1 MEHYKASDRNSEE
14 TYLKVCESIIQKNI
28 DMYLQQSKT
37 MGDEIKE
44 LYDNYRSNNPEL
56 HNDLVISIAMKE
68 QVDEALKR
76 NERALV
82 KPYFGRVDYIDKEDE
97 EGYTLYLG
105 KNGIVKDGTEPLI
118 IDWRAPVSG
127 IYYENQVGE
136 GSYLVPEQGCRQVR
150 LDLKRTYEIAD
161 GKLLDYYDADVIAN
175 DELLT
180 KYLGKN
186 KEAVLGEIIATIQKE
201 QNDIIRETPYRNT
214 IVQGVA
220 GSGKTTVAMHR
231 ISYILY
237 NYGEKFKPQEF
248 YIIGSNKMLLNYITG
263 VLPDLDVR
271 GINQMVME
279 DFFIWLLDRD
289 FKEKSYKVIR
299 KEPGEEELSDKKR
312 SDHFQ
317 SFKSSLEWL
326 DCLKGYLGK
335 LETRTISREPV
346 LFREREVYTTQA
358 IEDFLENNKGY
369 SIQNKINLLNK
380 RVLVKVKNYL
390 EMLDAEPEVIR
401 EESKRYKEYFGGR
414 SWKTSLLDSY
424 MEFVQ
429 ELAQEREE
437 YREGLNGLLLKL
449 SKKELDVY
457 DLASLSYMKQ
467 KIKSTEEI
475 DDVRHIV
482 IDEAQDFGTLVFGV
496 MKEILVKATYT
507 IMGDVSQN
515 INYASGMNDWEV
527 LKTEIF
533 SPERDRFHVL
543 AKSYRN
549 TIEISKFAENIL
561 KHGSFKSYKIQ
572 PIIRH
577 GAEPELLV
585 SNSPEEMAES
595 AVGRIQGWQKAG
607 YETIAVICRDK
618 EESWQVKRVLSEYL
632 KLEET
637 EGENA
642 AFTNGIMVLPVA
654 LTKGLEFDTVLLWN
668 PTEKHY
674 PKNDANV
681 KLLYVAATRALH
693 ELAVAVCEETTSLF
707 LDNIGDLW

>member
-14 TYLKVCESIIQKNI
+14 AYLKVCESIIQKNI

-37 MGDEIKE
+37 MGEEIKE

-68 QVDEALKR
+68 QVDAALKR
-76 NERALV
+76 NEKALA
-82 KPYFGRVDYIDKEDE
+82 KPYFGRVDYVDKEDE
-97 EGYTLYLG
+97 ESYTLYLG

-180 KYLGKN
+180 RYLGKN

-201 QNDIIRETPYRNT
+201 QNDIIRETPYRST
-214 IVQGVA
+214 VVQGVA

-237 NYGEKFKPQEF
+237 NYSEKFRPHEF

-289 FKEKSYKVIR
+289 FKEKTYKVIR
-299 KEPGEEELSDKKR
+299 KEPGGEEKLSD
-312 SDHFQ
+312 DFQ
-317 SFKSSLEWL
+317 SFKGSLDWL
-326 DCLKGYLGK
+326 NCLKVYLAK
-335 LETRTISREPV
+335 LEARTISGESV
-346 LFREREVYTTQA
+346 IFREKEVYASQA
-358 IEDFLENNKGY
+358 IRDFLENNKGY

-390 EMLDAEPEVIR
+390 ETLDADPEVIR
-401 EESKRYKEYFGGR
+401 EESKKYKDYFGGR
-414 SWKTSLLDSY
+414 SWKPALLDSY

-429 ELAQEREE
+429 ELAAEHGE
-437 YREGLNGLLLKL
+437 YRQELSGLLLKL

-457 DLASLSYMKQ
+457 DLASLAYMKQ
-467 KIKSTEEI
+467 RIKSTEEI

-561 KHGSFKSYKIQ
+561 RHGSFKSYKIE

-577 GAEPELLV
+577 GTEPELLM
-585 SNSPEEMAES
+585 SNSPEEMAQS
-595 AVGRIQGWQKAG
+595 AVERICGWQKVG

-618 EESWQVKRVLSEYL
+618 EESRQVKRLLSEHL

-642 AFTNGIMVLPVA
+642 AFATGVMVLPVA

-668 PTEKHY
+668 PTEKQY
-674 PKNDANV
+674 PEGDANV

-693 ELAVAVCEETTSLF
+693 ELAVVACGETAEILRC
-707 LDNIGDLW
+707 